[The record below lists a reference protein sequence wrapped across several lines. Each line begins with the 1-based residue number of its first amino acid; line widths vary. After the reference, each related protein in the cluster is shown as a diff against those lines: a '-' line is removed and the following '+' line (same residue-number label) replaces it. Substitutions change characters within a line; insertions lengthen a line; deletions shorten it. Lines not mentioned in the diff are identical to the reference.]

1 MTKTKIVLSDYCRE
15 LIRQKGEEGIELAMR
30 LEPLAFHTDE
40 SLKSRRFYHQPA
52 TLEAHEYAGYVV
64 ERPKKSVQE

>member
-30 LEPLAFHTDE
+30 LEPLAFHTEE
-40 SLKSRRFYHQPA
+40 SLKARYFYHQPA
-52 TLEAHEYAGYVV
+52 SLEAHEYAGHLVA
-64 ERPKKSVQE
+64 RPKKSAA